1 MRAFNSSSPK
11 GLGFAPGKLSS
22 LSCRVQPLS
31 SDYSCLTGS
40 SRALQRRSKASRR
53 GLITVNSLFE
63 DFDSD
68 DDGPRLSQ
76 IAPLVPFFAAVF
88 LIIGKPFTS
97 VPAGNVAAVDLFG
110 TVQEYTIP
118 EGVHPKTP
126 FASTHNYSLKTQLVE
141 VTQDVATSE
150 GLIVE
155 LDVSILYKVQPGAV
169 RSLYQNVG
177 VDYDKVLV
185 LPEVKSIIR
194 NLTSQYSAKTL
205 YSAGR
210 SDLSQ
215 GIINEL
221 NRKLNPRGIVVEDA
235 LLRKV
240 VLPDIVTRA
249 IEGKLRAEQESQQM
263 EFILVKEKQ
272 EAERKRVEAQGIA
285 DFQAIVS
292 EGINDQLLE
301 WKGIEATEQLAQ
313 SPNTKVI
320 VVGNAKNGL
329 PLILVHKLLAS
340 TDDHA
345 DMTRSVS
352 KEVTIRSRLRT
363 RAQGDAPPGVCTF
376 SWHVP
381 ALKPRC

>member
-1 MRAFNSSSPK
+1 MRACNSSSPK
-11 GLGFAPGKLSS
+11 GLGCAPGKLSS
-22 LSCRVQPLS
+22 LSFRVQPLTS
-31 SDYSCLTGS
+31 GHSRLTSC
-40 SRALQRRSKASRR
+40 SRALQRRSKPSRS
-53 GLITVNSLFE
+53 GSLVINSLFD
-63 DFDSD
+63 DFDSES
-68 DDGPRLSQ
+68 DGPKLVQ
-76 IAPLVPFFAAVF
+76 FAPILAAVF
-88 LIIGKPFTS
+88 LISGKPFTS

-150 GLIVE
+150 GLVVE
-155 LDVSILYKVQPGAV
+155 LDVSILFKVQPGAV

-221 NRKLNPRGIVVEDA
+221 NRKLTPRGIVVEDA

-263 EFILVKEKQ
+263 EFILIKEKQ

-320 VVGNAKNGL
+320 VVGNARNGL
-329 PLILVHKLLAS
+329 PLIL
-340 TDDHA
+340 
-345 DMTRSVS
+345 
-352 KEVTIRSRLRT
+352 
-363 RAQGDAPPGVCTF
+363 GDGSDSSSSEAT
-376 SWHVP
+376 
-381 ALKPRC
+381 AKKTQ

>member
-1 MRAFNSSSPK
+1 MRACNSSSPK
-11 GLGFAPGKLSS
+11 GLGCAPGKLSS
-22 LSCRVQPLS
+22 LSFRVQPLTS
-31 SDYSCLTGS
+31 GHSRLTSC
-40 SRALQRRSKASRR
+40 SRALQRRSKPSRS
-53 GLITVNSLFE
+53 GSLVINSLFD
-63 DFDSD
+63 DFDSES
-68 DDGPRLSQ
+68 DGPKLVQ
-76 IAPLVPFFAAVF
+76 FAPILAAVF
-88 LIIGKPFTS
+88 LISGKPFTS

-150 GLIVE
+150 GLVVE
-155 LDVSILYKVQPGAV
+155 LDVSILFKVQPGAV

-177 VDYDKVLV
+177 VDYDK
-185 LPEVKSIIR
+185 
-194 NLTSQYSAKTL
+194 
-205 YSAGR
+205 
-210 SDLSQ
+210 
-215 GIINEL
+215 IINEL
-221 NRKLNPRGIVVEDA
+221 NRKLTPRGIVVEDA

-263 EFILVKEKQ
+263 EFILIKEKQ

-320 VVGNAKNGL
+320 VVGNARNGL
-329 PLILVHKLLAS
+329 PLIL
-340 TDDHA
+340 
-345 DMTRSVS
+345 
-352 KEVTIRSRLRT
+352 
-363 RAQGDAPPGVCTF
+363 GDGSDSSSSEAT
-376 SWHVP
+376 
-381 ALKPRC
+381 AKKTQ